1 MFNIFIAVVI
11 VLITFKPTATATCIF
26 TLLLVSLFNFPM
38 SCPFLPRRIFCIFK
52 WRNIYSQDTS
62 LKKKFKLG
70 EKWKENDMSTR
81 ILILSTYLY
90 QLLIFCLD
98 FMLFASLFLHPYMH
112 THRCTHSHI
121 YILALFCCYQ
131 TVWEK
136 IADIVLSNPGAGK
149 LFSVEEQIVNILD
162 SVGHAV
168 SVTTTQLGH
177 HGTKAATDN
186 MWTQEWDCGPTRFS
200 NNACHWPVS
209 FLIKP

>member
-1 MFNIFIAVVI
+1 MLLWLYSLLLNLLQLLPVY
-11 VLITFKPTATATCIF
+11 LHCYWSPYLTFPWVALFFLGESFAFLSEGIF
-26 TLLLVSLFNFPM
+26 TLKTLH
-38 SCPFLPRRIFCIFK
+38 
-52 WRNIYSQDTS
+52 

-70 EKWKENDMSTR
+70 EKWRENDMSTR

-200 NNACHWPVS
+200 NNACHWPAS